1 MKPRAFFVASLLV
14 VACAPSKHELRGG
27 DSGPV
32 WNFSPHAPI
41 EPPDPALRVCCPRS
55 GGDMRID
62 GVVDG
67 RGQLRDIS
75 IKRPPAPLGV
85 LMSSTCV
92 LFRGF
97 TAITVLDAEY
107 DRGEEDKQ
115 MLREC
120 DEMEQRMGGAF
131 VPPAIPG
138 TTYSCVE
145 RMASAWSLTDFA
157 ARPISIEWECRP

>member
-1 MKPRAFFVASLLV
+1 MNRFASITLALLVAS
-14 VACAPSKHELRGG
+14 CASDEHALRGG
-27 DSGPV
+27 DGPHA
-32 WNFSPHAPI
+32 WNFSPHASI
-41 EPPDPALRVCCPRS
+41 SAPDRALNACCPRG

-62 GVVDG
+62 AVVDG
-67 RGQLRDIS
+67 QGRMKDIS

-97 TAITVLDAEY
+97 TAITLLDADY

-131 VPPAIPG
+131 VPPPIPG
-138 TTYSCVE
+138 TTQMCVE
-145 RMASAWSLTDFA
+145 RMSTSWALRDYA
-157 ARPISIEWECRP
+157 ARPVSITWECRD